1 MSRVVRQAIREALK
15 ARGITQEQLAELL
28 TELRR
33 QRDPAAPAVSR
44 VVINRALNTNTDL
57 PPLLQDALS
66 VLQLEV
72 VVEPKK
78 EMTPRDPTDSE

>member
-1 MSRVVRQAIREALK
+1 MVRQAIRQALK
-15 ARGITQEQLAELL
+15 ARGITQEKLAELL

-44 VVINRALNTNTDL
+44 IALNRALNTNADL

-66 VLQLEV
+66 VLELEV
-72 VVEPKK
+72 KVEPKK
-78 EMTPRDPTDSE
+78 EVTPRDPIDSE